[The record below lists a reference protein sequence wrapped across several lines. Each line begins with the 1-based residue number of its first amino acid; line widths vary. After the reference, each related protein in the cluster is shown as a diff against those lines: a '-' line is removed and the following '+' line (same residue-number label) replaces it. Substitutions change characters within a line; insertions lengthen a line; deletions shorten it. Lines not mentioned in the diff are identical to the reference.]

1 MRRVVL
7 LLVSFG
13 LLSATPAHAAGG
25 PVPPAFGGAGV
36 SVGGDRFVAL
46 YAGPDRTVIARIR
59 DTDATVGASK
69 VINGSFG
76 IPGVTYD
83 GINTGLSA
91 DGGTLVL
98 ASPLTAKST
107 TLRVFDARNL
117 HARRSIALRGMNVVD
132 AISPDGRWLYLV
144 DYKNGGIG
152 SYDVRAYD
160 LKRNRLL
167 SKPVVDPREP
177 DEKLQGMPLTRVM
190 SEDGRWAYTLYSG
203 EEPFI
208 HALDTEGR
216 TAVCIDLPASVNTD
230 PAGVHLK
237 LAGDTL
243 TVAGAQPHA
252 VVDLRTFKVSEP
264 AATPATP
271 KAAATATAKP
281 VAAQTGSGPSL
292 VLWLL
297 PLVALVVVAVLAR
310 QRRARQSATRSR
322 AAAGH
327 SG

>member
-1 MRRVVL
+1 MRRALLAAAMVL
-7 LLVSFG
+7 AA
-13 LLSATPAHAAGG
+13 ATPAHAAGG

-36 SVGGDRFVAL
+36 STPGGDENVVAL
-46 YAGPDRTVIARIR
+46 YAGADRTVLTRIR
-59 DTDATVGASK
+59 RDDGNVRQAR
-69 VINGSFG
+69 VIKGMYG
-76 IPGVTYD
+76 VPGVTYD

-91 DGGTLVL
+91 DGSTLVL
-98 ASPLTAKST
+98 ASPSGTKVT
-107 TLRVFDARNL
+107 RLRVFNARNL
-117 HARRSIALRGMNVVD
+117 RARRDIELRGMNTVD

-144 DYKNGGIG
+144 DYKNGLAS

-160 LKRNRLL
+160 LQHGRLL
-167 SKPVVDPREP
+167 SKPIVDPREP
-177 DEKLQGMPLTRVM
+177 EEKLQGFPVTRVS
-190 SEDGRWAYTLYSG
+190 SEDGRWQYTLYSG

-216 TAVCIDLPASVNTD
+216 TAVCIDMPASVNND
-230 PAGVHLK
+230 PSGVQLK

-252 VVDLRTFKVSEP
+252 VVDLKTFKVSEP
-264 AATPATP
+264 AAAAPAPKPKPTATP
-271 KAAATATAKP
+271 KPAADTD
-281 VAAQTGSGPSL
+281 SGPSL

-297 PLVALVVVAVLAR
+297 PLAVLGLVAVLAR
-310 QRRARQSATRSR
+310 QRRQSATRAR

>member
-36 SVGGDRFVAL
+36 SVPGGHENVVAL
-46 YAGPDRTVIARIR
+46 YAGAGRTVLTRIR
-59 DTDATVGASK
+59 KDDGTVARSR
-69 VINGSFG
+69 VIDGVFG
-76 IPGVTYD
+76 VPGVSYD

-91 DGGTLVL
+91 DGSTLVL
-98 ASPLTAKST
+98 ANPGATRRT
-107 TLRVFDARNL
+107 RLRVFDARSL
-117 HARRSIALRGMNVVD
+117 RARRDITLRGMNTVD

-144 DYKNGGIG
+144 DYKDGLAS

-160 LKRNRLL
+160 LERGRLL
-167 SKPVVDPREP
+167 SKPIVDPREP
-177 DEKLQGMPLTRVM
+177 EEKLQGVPVTRV
-190 SEDGRWAYTLYSG
+190 SSDDGRWAYTLYSG

-230 PAGVHLK
+230 PSGVHLK
-237 LAGDTL
+237 LDGTTL
-243 TVAGAQPHA
+243 TVAGSEPHA
-252 VVDLRTFKVSEP
+252 VVDLKTFKVSEP
-264 AATPATP
+264 APAAARPKPAATP
-271 KAAATATAKP
+271 KPAPATD
-281 VAAQTGSGPSL
+281 SGPSV

-297 PLVALVVVAVLAR
+297 PLVALGAVALLAR
-310 QRRARQSATRSR
+310 QRRAATRSH
-322 AAAGH
+322 AASGH

>member
-1 MRRVVL
+1 MVL
-7 LLVSFG
+7 AA
-13 LLSATPAHAAGG
+13 ATPAHAAGG

-36 SVGGDRFVAL
+36 STPGGGENVVAL
-46 YAGPDRTVIARIR
+46 YAGAGRTVLTRIR
-59 DTDATVGASK
+59 RDDGSVRQSR
-69 VINGSFG
+69 VIKGMYG
-76 IPGVTYD
+76 VPGVTYD

-91 DGGTLVL
+91 DGSTLVL
-98 ASPLTAKST
+98 ASPSGTKIT
-107 TLRVFDARNL
+107 RLRVFNARNL
-117 HARRSIALRGMNVVD
+117 RARRDIELRGMNTVD

-144 DYKNGGIG
+144 DYKNGLAS

-160 LKRNRLL
+160 LQHGRLL
-167 SKPVVDPREP
+167 SKPIVDPREP
-177 DEKLQGMPLTRVM
+177 EEKLQGFPVTRVS
-190 SEDGRWAYTLYSG
+190 SEDGRWQYTLYSG

-216 TAVCIDLPASVNTD
+216 TAVCIDMPASVNND
-230 PAGVHLK
+230 PSGVQLK

-252 VVDLRTFKVSEP
+252 VVDLKTFKVSEP
-264 AATPATP
+264 AAAAPAPKPKPTATP
-271 KAAATATAKP
+271 KPAADTD
-281 VAAQTGSGPSL
+281 SGPSL

-297 PLVALVVVAVLAR
+297 PLAVLGLVAVLAR
-310 QRRARQSATRSR
+310 QRRQSATRAR